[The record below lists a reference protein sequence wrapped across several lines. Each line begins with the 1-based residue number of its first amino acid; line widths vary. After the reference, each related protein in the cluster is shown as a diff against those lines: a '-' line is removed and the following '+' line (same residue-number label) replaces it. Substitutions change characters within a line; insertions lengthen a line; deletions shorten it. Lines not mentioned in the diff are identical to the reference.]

1 MSCAPKTA
9 DTSTEIVRASSTA
22 LLLYA
27 AYTVWFC
34 PCSKLGSCHL
44 TNIYGAIFLVVAMFA
59 CINGPRVRN
68 YHS

>member
-1 MSCAPKTA
+1 MSCDSPKA
-9 DTSTEIVRASSTA
+9 DVTTESVRAAATA

-34 PCSKLGSCHL
+34 PCAKLGSCHL
-44 TNIYGAIFLVVAMFA
+44 SNIYVSIFLVVAMFVG
-59 CINGPRVRN
+59 INGARVRN